1 MLDLSKLSAL
11 ELPKNEIEVDVLGV
25 KQKITVTA
33 YDDGVSLDIA
43 DIADTHPESQ
53 ERRVRKMLLCEC
65 AKLSENEAEKL
76 IRYDREACYAII
88 TEIFNLRQKFVD
100 AQKAEREKAKKNSVA
115 ETKMDTQV

>member
-1 MLDLSKLSAL
+1 MSDKIIQAIELKKHFKGHEIKAL
-11 ELPKNEIEVDVLGV
+11 
-25 KQKITVTA
+25 
-33 YDDGVSLDIA
+33 DGVSLDIA

-65 AKLSENEAEKL
+65 AKLSEDEADKL

-88 TEIFNLRQKFVD
+88 AEIFNLRQEFVD

-115 ETKMDTQV
+115 EIKMDTQV